1 MAFLIF
7 LAQSFL
13 VGVDSVPLD
22 PASLTVAA
30 TLAVGA
36 ALLWL
41 ALPARPVRTE
51 SATEPYAR
59 TSALRRWQQ
68 RVGVVVSAAPNGP
81 GKPRSRAPGA
91 AATAA

>member
-30 TLAVGA
+30 H
-36 ALLWL
+36 W
-41 ALPARPVRTE
+41 PWARPSCGWPFRAPGRTE

-68 RVGVVVSAAPNGP
+68 RVGVVVSAAPNVP